1 MKYIRRTSTNIQED
15 FAYNLLLDRGVINE
29 ENRQAFFSPTFEN
42 EEDPMLLDNI
52 EEGCICLKKHIDN
65 QNEIYLVVDPDAD
78 GYTSSALFYNYLT
91 EVLDYSLNKI
101 IYHIPEG
108 KEHGLSTIMEWF
120 PDNGANRLVVLPD
133 SSSNDYDEHKELKE
147 RGYDII
153 ILDHHEAPRYSE
165 DAITI
170 NNQLSQD
177 YSNKNASGVGI
188 VYKFF
193 ECWESMFG
201 GESIENYRDLVALGE
216 ISDVMQ
222 MTTLE
227 NRFLCKDG
235 LAHLHNKFFKE
246 LVAKQSFSL
255 GDGPLT
261 QIGVAFYITPL
272 INALIRVGSPLEKE
286 RLFQAFI
293 TPDISVPSTKRGEK
307 GKEETICTQSVRN
320 CVNAKSR
327 QTRERDKAAE
337 LLDIQ
342 ISNNCL
348 DENKILIL
356 SADDLDVSNT
366 LTGLCAMNVAAKYKK
381 PVLLGRLSPD
391 GKEIKGSIRSF
402 DSSPLPNLKDFLQE
416 SGLMN
421 FVEGHQG
428 AAGFGI
434 PATNVDKLIKYANE
448 VLKDVN
454 FNEGYYEAD
463 FVVQSNCSYLGTLI
477 SDLDRVKDTFGQGN
491 PEPKIVVEDITID
504 PASIQVMGTY
514 QDTVKFNFN
523 GIEYIKFKA
532 KDLIKEFREQNT
544 KINISVVGTPMINS
558 WGGKHQPQIKI
569 DDIEMKEVSAYDF

>member
-307 GKEETICTQSVRN
+307 GKE
-320 CVNAKSR
+320 
-327 QTRERDKAAE
+327 
-337 LLDIQ
+337 
-342 ISNNCL
+342 
-348 DENKILIL
+348 
-356 SADDLDVSNT
+356 
-366 LTGLCAMNVAAKYKK
+366 
-381 PVLLGRLSPD
+381 
-391 GKEIKGSIRSF
+391 
-402 DSSPLPNLKDFLQE
+402 
-416 SGLMN
+416 
-421 FVEGHQG
+421 H
-428 AAGFGI
+428 
-434 PATNVDKLIKYANE
+434 
-448 VLKDVN
+448 
-454 FNEGYYEAD
+454 
-463 FVVQSNCSYLGTLI
+463 
-477 SDLDRVKDTFGQGN
+477 TFG
-491 PEPKIVVEDITID
+491 
-504 PASIQVMGTY
+504 ASR
-514 QDTVKFNFN
+514 N
-523 GIEYIKFKA
+523 EH
-532 KDLIKEFREQNT
+532 L
-544 KINISVVGTPMINS
+544 
-558 WGGKHQPQIKI
+558 
-569 DDIEMKEVSAYDF
+569 

>member
-15 FAYNLLLDRGVINE
+15 FAYNLLSDRGVINE
-29 ENRQAFFSPTFEN
+29 ENRQAFFSPTIDN

-52 EEGCICLKKHIDN
+52 EKGCSCLKKHIDN

-78 GYTSSALFYNYLT
+78 GYTSSALFYNYLV
-91 EVLDYSLNKI
+91 EVLNYSSDKI

-108 KEHGLSTIMEWF
+108 KEHGLSTIINWF
-120 PDNGANRLVVLPD
+120 PDNGVDRLIILPD

-153 ILDHHEAPRYSE
+153 ILDHHEAPHYSE
-165 DAITI
+165 NAITI
-170 NNQLSQD
+170 NNQLSRD
-177 YSNKNASGVGI
+177 YPNKNASGVGI

-193 ECWESMFG
+193 ECWEVMFS
-201 GESIENYRDLVALGE
+201 GESINNYRDLVALGE

-246 LVAKQSFSL
+246 LVSKQSFSL

-342 ISNNCL
+342 ISNSCL

-421 FVEGHQG
+421 FVEG
-428 AAGFGI
+428 
-434 PATNVDKLIKYANE
+434 
-448 VLKDVN
+448 
-454 FNEGYYEAD
+454 
-463 FVVQSNCSYLGTLI
+463 
-477 SDLDRVKDTFGQGN
+477 
-491 PEPKIVVEDITID
+491 
-504 PASIQVMGTY
+504 
-514 QDTVKFNFN
+514 
-523 GIEYIKFKA
+523 
-532 KDLIKEFREQNT
+532 
-544 KINISVVGTPMINS
+544 
-558 WGGKHQPQIKI
+558 
-569 DDIEMKEVSAYDF
+569 